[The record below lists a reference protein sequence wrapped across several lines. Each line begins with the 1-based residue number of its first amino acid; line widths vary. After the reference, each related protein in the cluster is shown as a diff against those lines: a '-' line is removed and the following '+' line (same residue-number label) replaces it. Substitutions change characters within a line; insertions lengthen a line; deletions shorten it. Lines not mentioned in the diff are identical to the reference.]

1 MVENILNKAK
11 EAVSNVTEKVIN
23 FKDNFIGDEQEE
35 INDEFK
41 EAGSSKV
48 KEVIDSINESMGLI
62 TSAGYEFR
70 GIGVALGI
78 NPSITLTFHY
88 LRTVTDEERA
98 DLMEQAKDKKMV
110 KLILKLLFKAG
121 DFYKSIKMGDYGLDG
136 VIISLGLAPGMSIS
150 FKKV

>member
-41 EAGSSKV
+41 EAGSGKV

>member
-1 MVENILNKAK
+1 MVENIINKAK
-11 EAVSNVTEKVIN
+11 EAVSSVTEKVIN
-23 FKDNFIGDEQEE
+23 FKDNFIGEEQEE

-41 EAGSSKV
+41 EAGSGKV
-48 KEVIDSINESMGLI
+48 KEVIDSINDSMGLI

-150 FKKV
+150 FKKI